1 MFKVL
6 AKSSLIL
13 HFDIRRGR
21 QPWRTLELRRL
32 KAQLGT
38 CTTPPSRLAG
48 GSSAAR
54 VAFITSPLQEKGDE
68 ISKIVFNRYQRLE
81 SREAVIERLVSD
93 GASAEAVEKVKA
105 GLR

>member
-68 ISKIVFNRYQRLE
+68 ISPRLFLT
-81 SREAVIERLVSD
+81 II
-93 GASAEAVEKVKA
+93 K
-105 GLR
+105 GLSHGKQSLSGWCLMVQVLKQ

>member
-1 MFKVL
+1 M

-54 VAFITSPLQEKGDE
+54 VAFITSPLQEKGDD
-68 ISKIVFNRYQRLE
+68 ISPRLLLNQYQRLE